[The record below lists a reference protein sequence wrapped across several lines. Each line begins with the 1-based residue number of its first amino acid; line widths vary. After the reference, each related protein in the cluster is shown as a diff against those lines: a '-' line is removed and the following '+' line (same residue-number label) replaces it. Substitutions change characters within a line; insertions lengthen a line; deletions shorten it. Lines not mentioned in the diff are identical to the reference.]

1 MKKRL
6 AALTLVLGAMFA
18 ALLALPGGAYAAE
31 DTAITQDDFKYGEF
45 HITTPKSKYY
55 LSGNCTGQ
63 IIIEAQGV
71 TLDLDGNTLTGPD
84 TRSALSLT
92 VSATVK
98 NGKVVAASS
107 NYAIVVTAAGGYT
120 VLNGIT
126 ASSTNQNCLE
136 ISPGNVVC
144 KGCSFTVTND
154 TNEPMAAVYLSE
166 GVAGSA
172 YLDLDNTTLTQS
184 GKGAAL
190 LTPDTSSTIA
200 SVYKGTSFSSFP
212 GFDAD
217 GNYRQMAQLKSEG
230 TALLYKDGVYTVVDE
245 STASSDALYKVED
258 IDGFGTVYF
267 AGRDSKLVAESIAST
282 FGKTVDAKCQIA
294 FYNKFDDGN
303 LLAQY
308 AWPGDTTTNP
318 GTPQQGRTGY
328 DFVNWL
334 DEDGNVFDFAN
345 TPINS
350 NIVLTAKWQA
360 NPAVAQI
367 VRNGEVADTYASIQD
382 AVDEA
387 QAGDTVQLVADTT
400 EKVTIG
406 NDDEGNGK
414 DLTLDLNGKTL
425 TTPEELGEEAGAI
438 NLEGNAKVTIA
449 NGNITGS
456 KGGKTACV
464 YVGEDTTAE
473 LTLSKLTMNGRYA
486 PLHADSGKVTIAGTE
501 NKISASAKS
510 DYSVILDGTA
520 EATIEGGEFSAGGY
534 DATST
539 DASYACMSVNDTAHL
554 TINGGEFDDRIYVP
568 DTSATLTINAGS
580 FGRPDNAACIT
591 NDKVFYKGKGTRLY
605 SVVDKTTARENARWV
620 VTDANTES
628 KVYTYHESDASE
640 YFNRITPA
648 TKHKMHKVQLSD
660 DGSVVKTMYLESGE
674 EYGEFPAA
682 SVHKGYTFTGWFV
695 GDDKVSGT
703 DSPTDE
709 LNYDVTVLAMWT
721 KDATPDEGDDEGD
734 EDTPEP
740 TPAPEDKDEDK
751 SDDKGEDKKVMP
763 QTGDV
768 AVAVSGIAAA
778 GAALTGLGA
787 FRRRK

>member
-154 TNEPMAAVYLSE
+154 TDESMAAVYLSE
-166 GVAGSA
+166 GVSGSA

-282 FGKTVDAKCQIA
+282 FGKTVDAKYQIA
-294 FYNKFDDGN
+294 FYNKYDDGN

-406 NDDEGNGK
+406 NDDKGNGK
-414 DLTLDLNGKTL
+414 DLTLDLNGHTL
-425 TTPEELGEEAGAI
+425 TTPEELGEEAGAVNI
-438 NLEGNAKVTIA
+438 EGSAKVVIT
-449 NGNITGS
+449 NGTMTGS
-456 KGGKTACV
+456 ERGKSACV
-464 YVGEDTTAE
+464 YVGKDTVAE
-473 LTLSKLTMNGRYA
+473 LTLSSLQMSGRYA
-486 PLHADSGKVTIAGTE
+486 PLHADSGKLTVAGTE
-501 NKISASAKS
+501 NVLSAEVRG
-510 DYSVILDGTA
+510 DYAVVLDGTV
-520 EATIEGGEFSAGGY
+520 EATIEGGEFTAGGY
-534 DATST
+534 GTST
-539 DASYACMSVNDTAHL
+539 YGCVRVSETAHL
-554 TINGGEFDDRIYVP
+554 TIDGGSFDDCIYVP
-568 DTSATLTINAGS
+568 DTSATLTINDGTFA
-580 FGRPDNAACIT
+580 RPDNAACIT
-591 NDKVFYKGKGTRLY
+591 NGNVFYMDKAEYVYK
-605 SVVDKTTARENARWV
+605 VVDKTTARENARWV
-620 VTDANTES
+620 VTDANTDA
-628 KVYTYHESDASE
+628 KVYTYRESAATA
-640 YFNRITPA
+640 YYNRLTPDS
-648 TKHKMHKVQLSD
+648 TIHKMHKVQLSD
-660 DGSVVKTMYLESGE
+660 DGNIVQTMYLESGE

-682 SVHKGYTFTGWFV
+682 SVHKGYTFSGWYL
-695 GDDKVSGT
+695 GDDTVAAS
-703 DSPTDE
+703 DAPTDE
-709 LNYDVTVLAMWT
+709 LDYDVTIIAKWT
-721 KDATPDEGDDEGD
+721 KDATPDKGDDAPTPMPEDKGDDEK
-734 EDTPEP
+734 
-740 TPAPEDKDEDK
+740 AL
-751 SDDKGEDKKVMP
+751 P
-763 QTGDV
+763 QTGDI